1 MTQQTSNARRKPS
14 TRHHVVPRFYLDGF
28 ARQRQIGVV
37 QLPGD
42 TRFLQNVSDATVQN
56 HFYTVADH
64 PDGPDVFERAMGR
77 VEAEA
82 ATVLRKVLDED
93 VWPLPG
99 DDRETLATLITLQ
112 VLRGPTQRQQM
123 RQTAL
128 AAARLLVDTTTP
140 QRLQKLAAENGEQL
154 SAEDAARQ
162 LEDLRAA
169 GAIDVMVSAASH
181 IGQIEYLLPRLIRY
195 ITGRPWTLI
204 RFARR
209 GLITSDSPV
218 SLVPDPSV
226 PAHMRMGLMTA
237 RGFTFPLNRRTALMM
252 SSPEPFINAGRH
264 VDEVAAGVFDLSRPG
279 STRQERAINLST
291 ALGARERI
299 YHHPD
304 DDAFVPKVL
313 PDPVDETLSAD
324 DIYNDFDEAWLTDGS
339 FAE

>member
-1 MTQQTSNARRKPS
+1 MKRQISNPGRKPS

-28 ARQRQIGVV
+28 ARRGQIGVV

-42 TRFLQNVSDATVQN
+42 PRFLQNVSDATVHN

-82 ATVLRKVLDED
+82 ATAFRKVLDED
-93 VWPLPG
+93 VWPLSG

-123 RQTAL
+123 RHTAL

-140 QRLQKLAAENGEQL
+140 QWLQKLAAENGEQL
-154 SAEDAARQ
+154 TAEDAARQ
-162 LEDLRAA
+162 LEELRAA
-169 GAIDVMVSAASH
+169 GAIDVTVSAASH
-181 IGQIEYLLPRLIRY
+181 IGQIGYLLPRLIRY

-209 GLITSDSPV
+209 GLITSDAPV
-218 SLVPDPSV
+218 SLVPDPSM

-237 RGFTFPLNRRTALMM
+237 RGFTFPLNRHTALVM
-252 SSPEPFINAGRH
+252 SSPAPFISAGRH
-264 VDEVAAGVFDLSRPG
+264 VDEVAAGAFDLARPG
-279 STRQERAINLST
+279 STRDERAINLST

-304 DDAFVPKVL
+304 DDAFVPTVL
-313 PDPVDETLSAD
+313 PAPVDETLSAD
-324 DIYNDFDEAWLTDGS
+324 DIYNDFDEAWLADDS

>member
-1 MTQQTSNARRKPS
+1 MAPQTSNTRRKRS

-28 ARQRQIGVV
+28 ARRHQIRVV

-42 TRFLQNVSDATVQN
+42 IRFVQNVSDATVQN
-56 HFYTVADH
+56 NFYTVAGH

-82 ATVLRKVLDED
+82 ATVLRKVVDEG

-112 VLRGPTQRQQM
+112 ILREPTQRQQM
-123 RQTAL
+123 RNTAL
-128 AAARLLVDTTTP
+128 AAARLLIDTTSP
-140 QRLQKLAAENGEQL
+140 ERLQKLVEAGGEQL

-162 LEDLRAA
+162 LQELRAA
-169 GAIDVMVSAASH
+169 GAIDVTVSAASH
-181 IGQIEYLLPRLIRY
+181 AGQIGYLLPRLIRY
-195 ITGRPWTLI
+195 IMGRPWALV

-218 SLVPDPSV
+218 SLVPDPSM

-264 VDEVAAGVFDLSRPG
+264 VDEVTSGAFDLARPG
-279 STRQERAINLST
+279 STRDERAINLAT

-304 DDAFVPKVL
+304 DDAFVPEVL
-313 PDPVDETLSAD
+313 PEPVDDTLSSD
-324 DIYNDFDEAWLTDGS
+324 DIYTDFDEAWLTDDS
-339 FAE
+339 SAE

>member
-1 MTQQTSNARRKPS
+1 MTQQTSNAGRKPS

-42 TRFLQNVSDATVQN
+42 PRFLQNVSDATVQN
-56 HFYTVADH
+56 NFYTVAGH

-82 ATVLRKVLDED
+82 ATVLRKVVDD
-93 VWPLPG
+93 GVWPLHV

-112 VLRGPTQRQQM
+112 MLREPTQRQQM
-123 RQTAL
+123 RNTAI
-128 AAARLLVDTTTP
+128 AVARLLVDTARP
-140 QRLQKLAAENGEQL
+140 EWLQTLAAEKGEQL
-154 SAEDAARQ
+154 SSEDTARQ
-162 LEDLRAA
+162 LEELQAA
-169 GAIDVMVSAASH
+169 GAIDATVSPASH
-181 IGQIEYLLPRLIRY
+181 AGQIGYLLPRLIRY
-195 ITGRPWTLI
+195 ITGRPWALV

-218 SLVPDPSV
+218 SLVPDPSM
-226 PAHMRMGLMTA
+226 PPHMRMGLMTA
-237 RGFTFPLNRRTALMM
+237 RGFTFPLSRRTALVM

-264 VDEVAAGVFDLSRPG
+264 VDEVAAGAFDLVRTG
-279 STRQERAINLST
+279 STRDERAINLST

-304 DDAFVPKVL
+304 DRAFVPEVL
-313 PDPVDETLSAD
+313 PDPVNDTLSAD
-324 DIYNDFDEAWLTDGS
+324 DIFHDFDESWLADDS
-339 FAE
+339 SAE